1 MGILSD
7 EDGGDYLESVVYFL
21 SDALRATIEIG
32 DALQQAASDVPQVTT
47 GMNCTEIADML
58 AAFRKRTDDLWGQE
72 VLMVSK
78 IMRAR
83 ELVVE
88 LREMEPELRPE
99 IDTFRLATVSIPDL
113 QSALLPNAQKHFNG
127 GRQPKRFL
135 EELGRRLPGHDGG
148 SDPVIGYKIAGH
160 TDVRMLLVACET
172 LHYGLAARYGFD
184 SIPVREFDEAAE
196 QARLE
201 REQAVPP
208 ILSNFANMLNEVN
221 ALQQQQ
227 HQRKKPALAERVLN

>member
-1 MGILSD
+1 MGFLSN

-21 SDALRATIEIG
+21 SDALRTTIEIG
-32 DALQQAASDVPQVTT
+32 DALQQAACDVPQVTA

-58 AAFRKRTDDLWGQE
+58 AAFRRRTDDLWGQE

-83 ELVVE
+83 ELVME

-113 QSALLPNAQKHFNG
+113 QSELLPDAQQRFNG
-127 GRQPKRFL
+127 GKQPKRFL
-135 EELGRRLPGHDGG
+135 EERGRRLPGHNGG

-160 TDVRMLLVACET
+160 IDVRMLLVACET

-196 QARLE
+196 QAQLE
-201 REQAVPP
+201 REQAIPP
-208 ILSNFANMLNEVN
+208 ILSNFANMLNEANTTV
-221 ALQQQQ
+221 LQQQ
-227 HQRKKPALAERVLN
+227 KKAAIVERVLN